1 MKNFSIIGSEGYI
14 ARRHFEAIH
23 RTKNNLVFTYDK
35 IKNTEKK
42 NIRPEN
48 HFTSF
53 NRFKKAVIKFQKR
66 KKMDYLVV
74 CSPNYLHF
82 SHIKLGL
89 KLGCNVICEKP
100 LVDSEKKIN
109 TLRQIE
115 RKYKKKVFC
124 ILQLRLH
131 KVLSILRKKIKK
143 KNNRIKLFYIT
154 PRDQNYLKSWKG
166 EASKSFGLLFNIGI
180 HFIDLLIYLFGDV
193 VNKNILINKPSKIKG
208 IFFFKNCVVNW
219 FFSINQKDL
228 PRKLLK
234 KNNSSYRS
242 IVCNSK
248 KIDFSSGFEN
258 LHILSYKKILAN
270 KGFVIDDCVKS
281 INLIN
286 DINNIKNK

>member
-14 ARRHFEAIH
+14 ARRHFDAIQ

-35 IKNTEKK
+35 IKNNAQK
-42 NIRPEN
+42 NINAAN

-53 NRFKKAVIKFQKR
+53 NKFKNAVVKFQKI

-74 CSPNYLHF
+74 CSPNYRHF

-100 LVDSEKKIN
+100 LVESEKKIN
-109 TLRQIE
+109 TLRQLE

-131 KVLSILRKKIKK
+131 KVLSILRKRIK
-143 KNNRIKLFYIT
+143 KNNNSIKLFYIT

-166 EASKSFGLLFNIGI
+166 EPSKSFGLLFNIGI

-193 VNKNILINKPSKIKG
+193 IKKNILINTPSKIKG
-208 IFFFKNCVVNW
+208 IFFFKNCIVNW

-228 PRKLLK
+228 PKKLLK
-234 KNNSSYRS
+234 NNNLSYRS

-270 KGFVIDDCVKS
+270 KGFVLDDCVKS

-286 DINNIKNK
+286 DINNVKN

>member
-1 MKNFSIIGSEGYI
+1 
-14 ARRHFEAIH
+14 
-23 RTKNNLVFTYDK
+23 
-35 IKNTEKK
+35 
-42 NIRPEN
+42 
-48 HFTSF
+48 
-53 NRFKKAVIKFQKR
+53 
-66 KKMDYLVV
+66 MDYLVI

-89 KLGCNVICEKP
+89 KLGCNIICEKP
-100 LVDSEKKIN
+100 LVESGKKIN
-109 TLRQIE
+109 TLRQLE

-131 KVLSILRKKIKK
+131 NVLSILRKTIKK

-166 EASKSFGLLFNIGI
+166 QPAKSFGLLFNIGI

-193 VNKNILINKPSKIKG
+193 IKKNILINTPNKIKG
-208 IFFFKNCVVNW
+208 IFFFKNCIVNW
-219 FFSINQKDL
+219 LFSINQKDL
-228 PRKLLK
+228 PKNFLK
-234 KNNSSYRS
+234 NNNSSYRS

-258 LHILSYKKILAN
+258 LHVLSYKKILAN
-270 KGFVIDDCVKS
+270 KGFVLDDCVKS

-286 DINNIKNK
+286 DINNIKN

>member
-1 MKNFSIIGSEGYI
+1 M
-14 ARRHFEAIH
+14 
-23 RTKNNLVFTYDK
+23 
-35 IKNTEKK
+35 
-42 NIRPEN
+42 
-48 HFTSF
+48 
-53 NRFKKAVIKFQKR
+53 
-66 KKMDYLVV
+66 
-74 CSPNYLHF
+74 
-82 SHIKLGL
+82 
-89 KLGCNVICEKP
+89 
-100 LVDSEKKIN
+100 
-109 TLRQIE
+109 
-115 RKYKKKVFC
+115 
-124 ILQLRLH
+124 
-131 KVLSILRKKIKK
+131 
-143 KNNRIKLFYIT
+143 
-154 PRDQNYLKSWKG
+154 
-166 EASKSFGLLFNIGI
+166 
-180 HFIDLLIYLFGDV
+180 
-193 VNKNILINKPSKIKG
+193 INKPSKIKG

>member
-14 ARRHFEAIH
+14 ARRHFDAIQ

-35 IKNTEKK
+35 IKNNGQK
-42 NIRPEN
+42 NINPAN

-53 NRFKKAVIKFQKR
+53 NKFKNAIVKFQKT

-82 SHIKLGL
+82 FHIKLGL

-100 LVDSEKKIN
+100 LVESEKKIN
-109 TLRQIE
+109 ILRQLE
-115 RKYKKKVFC
+115 KKYKKKVFC

-131 KVLSILRKKIKK
+131 EVLSILRKRIKK
-143 KNNRIKLFYIT
+143 KNNYIKLFYIT

-166 EASKSFGLLFNIGI
+166 EDTKSFGLLFNIGI

-193 VNKNILINKPSKIKG
+193 IKKNILINTPSKIKG
-208 IFFFKNCVVNW
+208 IFFFKNCIVNW
-219 FFSINQKDL
+219 LFSINRNDL
-228 PRKLLK
+228 PKKLLK
-234 KNNSSYRS
+234 NNNLSFRS

-270 KGFVIDDCVKS
+270 KGFVLDDCVKS

-286 DINNIKNK
+286 NINNN

>member
-14 ARRHFEAIH
+14 ARRHFVAIQ

-35 IKNTEKK
+35 IKNNGQK
-42 NIRPEN
+42 NIKPTS

-53 NRFKKAVIKFQKR
+53 NKFKNAVVKFQKI
-66 KKMDYLVV
+66 KKMDYLVI

-82 SHIKLGL
+82 SHIKFGL
-89 KLGCNVICEKP
+89 KLGCNIICEKP
-100 LVDSEKKIN
+100 LVESEKKIN
-109 TLRQIE
+109 ILRQLE

-131 KVLSILRKKIKK
+131 KVLSILRKRIK
-143 KNNRIKLFYIT
+143 KNNNLIKLFYIT
-154 PRDQNYLKSWKG
+154 PRDKNYLKSWKG
-166 EASKSFGLLFNIGI
+166 EPSKSFGLLFNIGI

-193 VNKNILINKPSKIKG
+193 IKKNILINTPSKIKG
-208 IFFFKNCVVNW
+208 IFFFKNCIVNW

-228 PRKLLK
+228 PKKFL
-234 KNNSSYRS
+234 KNNNLSYRS
-242 IVCNSK
+242 IVCNFK

-270 KGFVIDDCVKS
+270 KGFVLDDCVKS

-286 DINNIKNK
+286 DINNIKN

>member
-53 NRFKKAVIKFQKR
+53 NKFKKAVIKFQKK

-109 TLRQIE
+109 TLRKIE

-131 KVLSILRKKIKK
+131 KVLSILQKKIKK
-143 KNNRIKLFYIT
+143 NNNRIKLFYIT

-166 EASKSFGLLFNIGI
+166 ENSKSFGLLFNIGI

-234 KNNSSYRS
+234 KKNSSYRS